1 MKLKIIGG
9 FEVTKIAP
17 SILSA
22 DFLNLK
28 QDIQDITLG
37 GADLIH
43 LDVMD
48 GNYVPNI
55 TFGMPVIKSIKKIS
69 SIPLDVHLMIDKP
82 ERYIDDFIDAGAD
95 ILTIHAEATTH
106 LHRTIQ
112 LIKSRGIKAGVSLN
126 PATPLDILEFIIDE
140 LDLILLMSVNP
151 GFGGQSFIKAVE
163 RKIQNLKNKISAD
176 YSNVLIEVD
185 GGIKLDNAKHIA
197 GLGADILVVG
207 SDIFSYNDVRARTEQ
222 FKILLSE

>member
-1 MKLKIIGG
+1 M
-9 FEVTKIAP
+9 TKIAP

-28 QDIQDITLG
+28 QEIQDISLG

-55 TFGMPVIKSIKKIS
+55 TFGMPIIKSIKKIS

-126 PATPLDILEFIIDE
+126 PATPLDVLEYIIDE

-163 RKIQNLKNKISAD
+163 RKIQTLKNRISAD

-197 GLGADILVVG
+197 DLGADILVIG

-222 FKILLSE
+222 FKILVSE

>member
-1 MKLKIIGG
+1 M
-9 FEVTKIAP
+9 TKIAP

-28 QDIQDITLG
+28 QEIQDISLG

-55 TFGMPVIKSIKKIS
+55 TFGMPIIKSIKKIS

-126 PATPLDILEFIIDE
+126 PATPLDVLEYIMDE

-163 RKIQNLKNKISAD
+163 RKIQTLKNRISAD

-197 GLGADILVVG
+197 DLGADILVIG

-222 FKILLSE
+222 FKILVSE

>member
-1 MKLKIIGG
+1 
-9 FEVTKIAP
+9 VTKIAP

-28 QDIQDITLG
+28 QEIQDISLG

-55 TFGMPVIKSIKKIS
+55 TFGMPIIKSIKKIS

-126 PATPLDILEFIIDE
+126 PATPLDVLEYIIDE

-163 RKIQNLKNKISAD
+163 RKIQTLKNRISAD

-197 GLGADILVVG
+197 DLGADILVIG

-222 FKILLSE
+222 FKILVSE

>member
-1 MKLKIIGG
+1 M
-9 FEVTKIAP
+9 TKIAP

-28 QDIQDITLG
+28 QEIQDISLG

-55 TFGMPVIKSIKKIS
+55 TFGMPIIKSIKKIS

-126 PATPLDILEFIIDE
+126 PATPLDVLEYIMDE

-163 RKIQNLKNKISAD
+163 RKIQTLKNRISAD

-197 GLGADILVVG
+197 DLGADILVIG

-222 FKILLSE
+222 FKILVSQ

>member
-1 MKLKIIGG
+1 M
-9 FEVTKIAP
+9 TRIAP

-28 QDIQDITLG
+28 QEILDIQLG

-48 GNYVPNI
+48 GNFVPNI
-55 TFGMPVIKSIKKIS
+55 TFGMPIIKSIKKIS

-126 PATPLDILEFIIDE
+126 PATPLDILEYIMDE
-140 LDLILLMSVNP
+140 LDMILIMSVNP

-163 RKIQNLKNKISAD
+163 RKIETLKNRISSD
-176 YSNVLIEVD
+176 YSSILIEVD

-197 GLGADILVVG
+197 ELGADILVIG

-222 FKILLSE
+222 FKIALSE